1 MSINN
6 QQKKILLTSIIIIG
20 AMLFFPPF
28 VTHLP
33 NGAQSNE
40 GFSFLFLP
48 PKGGWSIT
56 PSVNAIQ
63 LFTQWV
69 AVCLIGA
76 IAFFLSGL
84 LNHGTTTQTC
94 ESTETPILHMNAWL
108 KLIGPFMRVGRGILV
123 LLAVFIAIGL
133 LTSTI
138 QIFSMNSV
146 ASEQLDWGKFLSSL
160 LLKISSIAILMVANR
175 FLSKA
180 INHIYKTQFG
190 RSTAVILRWRDL

>member
-1 MSINN
+1 MSINY
-6 QQKKILLTSIIIIG
+6 QQKKILLTCGIIIG
-20 AMLFFPPF
+20 AMLLFPPF

-33 NGAQSNE
+33 NGAQSNA

-48 PKGGWSIT
+48 PKSGWSIT

-63 LFTQWV
+63 LIAQWI

-84 LNHGTTTQTC
+84 LNQGTTTQTS
-94 ESTETPILHMNAWL
+94 ESPETPFLRVNAWL
-108 KLIGPFMRVGRGILV
+108 KLIGPFLRIGRGILV

-133 LTSTI
+133 LTSTV
-138 QIFSMNSV
+138 QIFSMNSA
-146 ASEQLDWGKFLSSL
+146 ASEQLDWGKFWSSW
-160 LLKISSIAILMVANR
+160 LLKISSITILMVANR